1 MLRSAVII
9 LVCACM
15 LTQSH
20 AQIKIVPRDRL
31 EAMANPRLSPDSA
44 YLSFDTRHIHAGTIK
59 ETDMPLRYVYRMSN
73 NGTSALPVKRIVST
87 CSCARAVCDRT
98 VIAPGDTARI
108 TVTYDPKGHPG
119 KFERRIFVYTQEGS
133 TPSAVLKLSVTVDDG
148 CDFSGLYRY
157 PKGNIRLRRDTVEFE
172 AGKKSVEKIPFVNL
186 SGSEL
191 RLGCDRMLLPGCL
204 DIHTVPQVLKDR
216 EEGEIVISFDPDA
229 GAARE
234 RMLVVLKGTGAVP
247 SASSITVKVK

>member
-1 MLRSAVII
+1 MLRFAVIL

-31 EAMANPRLSPDSA
+31 EEMANPRLSPDSA
-44 YLSFDTRHIHAGTIK
+44 CLSFDIRHIQAGTIR
-59 ETDMPLRYVYRMSN
+59 ETDMPVRYVYRMSN
-73 NGTSALPVKRIVST
+73 TGSSSVRVQRLVST
-87 CSCARAVCDRT
+87 CSCAQAVCDRT

-119 KFERRIFVYTQEGS
+119 KFERRIFVYTQEGN

-148 CDFSGLYRY
+148 GDFSGMYRY
-157 PKGNIRLRRDTVEFE
+157 LKGNIRLRRDTVEFE
-172 AGKKSVEKIPFVNL
+172 AGKKGVEKIPFVNL

-204 DIHTVPQVLKDR
+204 DIHTVPQVLKDK
-216 EEGEIVISFDPDA
+216 EEGEIVISFDPDS
-229 GAARE
+229 GTVRE